1 MNERTMELSRTCI
14 MCGKNQSLMVRPED
28 YLARE
33 RGALAQDAYPYL
45 SADDR
50 ELLISGVCGICYD
63 KMFDYE
69 ENSEEIE

>member
-1 MNERTMELSRTCI
+1 MNKRTMELSRTCI
-14 MCGKNQSLMVRPED
+14 MCGTNQSLMVKPD
-28 YLARE
+28 DWLARE

-63 KMFDYE
+63 KMFDD